1 MITANQKYLLRDS
14 LDNGHDFE
22 AIANFDEKIKG
33 VNYTQTT
40 AAIRKYVDLTKLLWA
55 IGKGE

>member
-1 MITANQKYLLRDS
+1 

-33 VNYTQTT
+33 ANHTQTT
-40 AAIRKYVDLTKLLWA
+40 AAIRKYVDQAKLLWSV
-55 IGKGE
+55 GKGE